1 MDNQQ
6 LSELYDSYGTVSEKQ
21 WKNFVYYALLV
32 SGAGFLIS
40 GIVFFFAFNWDHMP
54 KTVKFSLIGVGLLLS
69 VYFSLT
75 NRVKEGIQ
83 KISLLAST
91 VLVGVLMAV
100 FGQTYQ
106 TGANAYD
113 LFLTW
118 LVVITP
124 LTLLSKFTYQWLF
137 YSILANT
144 TVILALVQ
152 LLQVDSIFMGILY
165 LLGTN
170 LLLFILPQLK
180 LVSADFQLGQ
190 FYKQIQ
196 LIAVYLLATTGVGVW
211 LFTNLQRYNAT
222 EIQGAT
228 WALVSAIL
236 VLVAGLGIGWKQ
248 KQIYLFSYAFIA
260 SISCGLMLLMKL
272 FEDGAEGLLVYML
285 YSIGAIFLII
295 KVVSMKSKAW
305 KHEE

>member
-1 MDNQQ
+1 V
-6 LSELYDSYGTVSEKQ
+6 ELYSSLRLIGIICRR
-21 WKNFVYYALLV
+21 LL
-32 SGAGFLIS
+32 SFRS
-40 GIVFFFAFNWDHMP
+40 
-54 KTVKFSLIGVGLLLS
+54 SGVGLLLS